1 MKELENMLET
11 IKNKGVSLI
20 DLDIMSEINYQS
32 EYCYEINFN
41 EYEKELLLN
50 TIHNA
55 YLKSENLEI
64 YKLTTVAINNIKD
77 LEWISTYD
85 LIDKAWEMV

>member
-1 MKELENMLET
+1 MKELEKVLKT
-11 IKNKGVSLI
+11 IKNKGLSLI
-20 DLDIMSEINYQS
+20 DLDIMQEINYQS
-32 EYCYEINFN
+32 EFCYEINLN

-64 YKLTTVAINNIKD
+64 YKLTTIAIDNLQD
-77 LEWISTYD
+77 LEWMSTYD
-85 LIDKAWEMV
+85 LIDKAWEVA